1 MNNILFFGASSK
13 LGVNWINNLLLE
25 NNRIFANIHKNYIPQ
40 KKNLFQKKLKLDD
53 QKKLLNY
60 CKKNQISLII
70 NCIGLTNLDLCEKDK
85 KLAKK
90 INCDIPNKI
99 CKLSKKLNIKFVH
112 ISTDMLF
119 KGLSKKK
126 YTESSKYNPI
136 NIYSKTKIEAE
147 KKIKLY
153 CKSLII
159 RTNFFGFSNKKN
171 MTITDKIISEQKN
184 NQISY
189 LWKDVYF
196 TPIYIKTLIYF
207 TNLLIKKNK
216 SGIYNIVSDEK
227 ISKYNFGLMI
237 LNRLLIKSR
246 VIPTLFKKNKFT
258 SRPKNMSLSNQ
269 KIKNLFFDD
278 AKKFRL
284 KNQIKIFIKDYKQL
298 KNV

>member
-25 NNRIFANIHKNYIPQ
+25 NNRIFANIHKNYLPQ

-159 RTNFFGFSNKKN
+159 RTNFFFFSNKKN